1 MPQNDRRERG
11 QNDRVENIQNDMAQT
26 AFAKLERLK
35 TWFREKGRVAIAF
48 SGGVDSA
55 LLLKTACDA
64 LGKMTDFS
72 NTNSTDTCRVDGAA
86 GIANTDVG
94 NINPRVL
101 AITADSRVF
110 PGRERTESI
119 EFCESLGCRQ
129 ILFHFEE
136 MGVPGFADN
145 PPDRCYICKKAL
157 FTRMRALAAENGMDI
172 LAEGSNMDDL
182 GDYRP
187 GLRAIAELHIESPLR
202 EAGLTKAEIRF
213 LSKELGLPTW
223 QKPSFAC
230 LASRFVYGETITE
243 DKLAMV
249 EQGEQLLFSLGF
261 HQFRV
266 RIHGTLARIE
276 LLPEEMDRLL
286 TPTLRAEIAEKF
298 REFGFSYVTLDL
310 QGYRTGSMNEG
321 MQEEQRKNKGDIK

>member
-1 MPQNDRRERG
+1 MPKIDEKINRQK
-11 QNDRVENIQNDMAQT
+11 DMAQE
-26 AFAKLERLK
+26 AFEKLKRLK
-35 TWFREKGRVAIAF
+35 AWIREKGKIAIAF

-55 LLLKTACDA
+55 LLLKAACDA
-64 LGKMTDFS
+64 LQGEESSGDTD
-72 NTNSTDTCRVDGAA
+72 NADAA
-86 GIANTDVG
+86 ENK
-94 NINPRVL
+94 VL

-110 PGRERTESI
+110 PGRERSESI
-119 EFCESLGCRQ
+119 EFCQSLGCRQ
-129 ILFHFEE
+129 ILFRFDE
-136 MGVPGFADN
+136 MAVPCFADN
-145 PPDRCYICKKAL
+145 PPDRCYICKTAL
-157 FTRMRALAAENGMDI
+157 FTRMKAIAAENGMDV

-187 GLRAIAELHIESPLR
+187 GLRAIEELHIASPLR
-202 EAGLTKAEIRF
+202 EAGLIKAEIRF
-213 LSKELGLPTW
+213 LSRELGLPTW

-276 LLPEEMDRLL
+276 LLPEELDRLL
-286 TPTLRAEIAEKF
+286 TPELRAEIAEKF
-298 REFGFSYVTLDL
+298 RSFGFSYVTLDL
-310 QGYRTGSMNEG
+310 QGYRTGSMNEEL
-321 MQEEQRKNKGDIK
+321 QV

>member
-1 MPQNDRRERG
+1 MPKIDEKINRQ
-11 QNDRVENIQNDMAQT
+11 QDMVQE
-26 AFAKLERLK
+26 AFEKLERLK
-35 TWFREKGRVAIAF
+35 AWIREKGKIAIAF

-55 LLLKTACDA
+55 LLLKAACDA
-64 LGKMTDFS
+64 LQREESHGGTD
-72 NTNSTDTCRVDGAA
+72 
-86 GIANTDVG
+86 NTDAAE
-94 NINPRVL
+94 NKVL

-110 PGRERTESI
+110 PGRERSESI
-119 EFCESLGCRQ
+119 EFCKSLNCRQ
-129 ILFHFEE
+129 ILFRFDE
-136 MGVPGFADN
+136 MAVPGFADN
-145 PPDRCYICKKAL
+145 PPDRCYICKTAL
-157 FTRMRALAAENGMDI
+157 FTRMKAIAAENGMEV

-187 GLRAIAELHIESPLR
+187 GLRAIEELHIASPLR

-213 LSKELGLPTW
+213 LSRELGLPTW
-223 QKPSFAC
+223 HKPSFAC

-286 TPTLRAEIAEKF
+286 TPKLRAEIAEKF
-298 REFGFSYVTLDL
+298 RSFGFSYVTLDL

-321 MQEEQRKNKGDIK
+321 LQV

>member
-55 LLLKTACDA
+55 LLLKAACDA
-64 LGKMTDFS
+64 LGEMTDFS

-86 GIANTDVG
+86 GIADTDVA

-136 MGVPGFADN
+136 MDVPRFADN
-145 PPDRCYICKKAL
+145 PPDRCYICKTAL
-157 FTRMRALAAENGMDI
+157 FTRMKAIAAENGMEV

-187 GLRAIAELHIESPLR
+187 GLRAIEELHIASPLR

-213 LSKELGLPTW
+213 LSRELGLPTW

-286 TPTLRAEIAEKF
+286 TPKLRAEIAEKF
-298 REFGFSYVTLDL
+298 RSFGFSYVTLDL
-310 QGYRTGSMNEG
+310 QGYRTGSMNEEL
-321 MQEEQRKNKGDIK
+321 QV

>member
-1 MPQNDRRERG
+1 MPKIDEKINRQ
-11 QNDRVENIQNDMAQT
+11 QDMAQE
-26 AFAKLERLK
+26 AFEKLERLK
-35 TWFREKGRVAIAF
+35 AWIREKGKIAIAF

-55 LLLKTACDA
+55 LLLKAACDA
-64 LGKMTDFS
+64 LQGEESNGGTD
-72 NTNSTDTCRVDGAA
+72 NADAA
-86 GIANTDVG
+86 ENK
-94 NINPRVL
+94 VL

-110 PGRERTESI
+110 PGRERSESI
-119 EFCESLGCRQ
+119 EFCQSLGCRQ
-129 ILFHFEE
+129 ILFRFDE
-136 MGVPGFADN
+136 MAVPGFADN
-145 PPDRCYICKKAL
+145 PPDRCYICKTAL
-157 FTRMRALAAENGMDI
+157 FTRMKAIAAENGMDV

-187 GLRAIAELHIESPLR
+187 GLRAIEELHIASPLR
-202 EAGLTKAEIRF
+202 EAGLIKAEIRF
-213 LSKELGLPTW
+213 LSRELGLPTW

-249 EQGEQLLFSLGF
+249 EQGEQFLFSLGF

-276 LLPEEMDRLL
+276 LLPEELDRLL
-286 TPTLRAEIAEKF
+286 TPKLRTEIAEKF
-298 REFGFSYVTLDL
+298 RSFGFSYVTLDL

-321 MQEEQRKNKGDIK
+321 LRV

>member
-1 MPQNDRRERG
+1 MPKIDEKINRQK
-11 QNDRVENIQNDMAQT
+11 DMAQE
-26 AFAKLERLK
+26 AFEKLKRLK
-35 TWFREKGRVAIAF
+35 AWIREKGKIAIAF

-55 LLLKTACDA
+55 LLLKAACDA
-64 LGKMTDFS
+64 LQGEESSGDTD
-72 NTNSTDTCRVDGAA
+72 NADAA
-86 GIANTDVG
+86 ENK
-94 NINPRVL
+94 VL

-110 PGRERTESI
+110 PGRERSESI
-119 EFCESLGCRQ
+119 EFCQSLGCRQ
-129 ILFHFEE
+129 ILFRFDE
-136 MGVPGFADN
+136 MAVPGFADN
-145 PPDRCYICKKAL
+145 PPDRCYICKTAL
-157 FTRMRALAAENGMDI
+157 FTRMKAIAAENGMEV

-187 GLRAIAELHIESPLR
+187 GLRAIEELHIASPLR

-213 LSKELGLPTW
+213 LSRELGLPTW

-286 TPTLRAEIAEKF
+286 TPELRAEIAEKF
-298 REFGFSYVTLDL
+298 RSFGFSYVTLDL

-321 MQEEQRKNKGDIK
+321 LKK